1 MLEFTNVQDSQS
13 ANSSAAPAQNGAQ
26 FNAVTTSAPMAA
38 AQAANDELNFDD
50 ELGEL
55 NPTKIK
61 IIGCLGG
68 LLLFLS
74 HNLILLVLY

>member
-38 AQAANDELNFDD
+38 AQAALR
-50 ELGEL
+50 LWPCSHWQMMSIL
-55 NPTKIK
+55 RSTAVYIK
-61 IIGCLGG
+61 SAS
-68 LLLFLS
+68 LS
-74 HNLILLVLY
+74 TSGK